1 MLFFQITNVSNH
13 GGKYLMKEQQNLPT
27 KNKKKRILPAII
39 VAIVITVAII
49 ITTVYNLSSNRR
61 DRRLA
66 LAEKYMSELNY
77 EAAILAYK
85 AAIEIDPKC
94 EDAYLQLLD
103 LYIAMEAYDMAEEVI
118 AQAENNLDDEII
130 LAMREKTNTL
140 LASADT
146 EADNKSENTNQKE
159 YETTTE
165 AGIHEEENTEVEYTM
180 EWIDGV
186 WKVLANGVVDETF
199 SGEFDYSDGVWKVL
213 ADGVVDENSTAKCTF
228 VNGVITKWG
237 IKWAGGQSGSHIEE
251 SQYDASGR
259 RVKYVV
265 YNSDGSVDCL
275 YTFDET
281 DSYGNTTKYTRYNAD
296 GNVDYW
302 YICEYENKL
311 LIKVTEY
318 DAAGSIS
325 YRKEYEYDANGNETK
340 NKIYNADGVI
350 TYWCEY
356 EYDAN
361 GNMTKSKICNADGS
375 INTWSELE
383 YYENGKHKKNTYY
396 SADGS
401 VSEVSEYDTDGDRK
415 DTTYRTDGSVSS
427 ISEYNSA
434 GYITKSISYDSDG
447 GSQVTEYD

>member
-1 MLFFQITNVSNH
+1 MEEQNITTT
-13 GGKYLMKEQQNLPT
+13 KKKKWLLPT
-27 KNKKKRILPAII
+27 IIAII
-39 VAIVITVAII
+39 VVVAII
-49 ITTVYNLSSNRR
+49 LVITIYNLPANRR
-61 DRRLA
+61 DRQLA

-77 EAAILAYK
+77 EAAILAYR

-94 EDAYLQLLD
+94 EDAYLELLD
-103 LYIAMEAYDMAEEVI
+103 LYIVTEAYDKAEEVI

-140 LASADT
+140 LASADI
-146 EADNKSENTNQKE
+146 EADNKSENTNQE
-159 YETTTE
+159 ENETT
-165 AGIHEEENTEVEYTM
+165 GIGEEENTEVEYTI

-186 WKVLANGVVDETF
+186 CKVLANGVVDETF
-199 SGEFDYSDGVWKVL
+199 SGELDYSP
-213 ADGVVDENSTAKCTF
+213 AKYTF
-228 VNGVITKWG
+228 VNGVLTKCG
-237 IKWAGGQSGSHIEE
+237 VKWAGGQSGSHIEE
-251 SQYDASGR
+251 SHYDASGR

-265 YNSDGSVDCL
+265 YNSDGSINYL

-318 DAAGSIS
+318 DASGSIS

-340 NKIYNADGVI
+340 VKIYNADGVI

-401 VSEVSEYDTDGDRK
+401 VSEVSEFDTDGNRK